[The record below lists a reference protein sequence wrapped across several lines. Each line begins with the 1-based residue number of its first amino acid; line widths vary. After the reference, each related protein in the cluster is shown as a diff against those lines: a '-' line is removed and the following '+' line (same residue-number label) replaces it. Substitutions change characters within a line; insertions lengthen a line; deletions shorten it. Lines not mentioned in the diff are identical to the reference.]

1 MYHVPG
7 IVPSHLHIILSPQA
21 VFDARYS
28 YPYFTN
34 EDHEAQRS

>member
-7 IVPSHLHIILSPQA
+7 IVLSGLHVLLSLQTA
-21 VFDARYS
+21 FGARYS